1 MKKHRLLYN
10 PTFLILSLV
19 AINIVSCVLFVRL
32 DLTRNKK
39 YSLSPVS
46 KNMLGRI
53 HEEITVNLYLS
64 SDLSPDKIKLSKEF
78 KNLLKE
84 YKALSNNALTIN
96 TIIPDSR
103 EKELQAIQNGIE
115 PFSQELTERD
125 MVKIQR
131 VYFGATVQIG
141 DKKGVIP
148 YISSHTPLE
157 YEMTRILKDACDTV
171 KPKVGFIQGHQEIAP
186 PLLSQVIHE
195 LYLIA
200 IADTVSLRQDSV
212 LNQYKV
218 LCVVGPKDSYSSQ
231 DIETLKQYLRQG
243 GRMFIALNHAVGQIK
258 NNQSNGFINRVGLE
272 DMLEEFGL
280 KIKYDFVVDRRC
292 GSIVVQQE
300 LGFIP
305 LQTRIDF
312 PYFPIIQ
319 NFSSHLIT
327 KGLNAISLQFASSME
342 NVSTASPY
350 RFTPLAKSSNISG
363 IQEVPVFFNLM
374 KTWTTKHDFNHPNN
388 IVAAL
393 LTNEEDNSALVVI
406 SDADFM
412 VNNSYDLLHH
422 DNINFA
428 INSIEWL
435 TDDSGLIKLRNKFID
450 NQVLKPIDDTTRTM
464 LKYLNFSLPIIII
477 LLIALYHY
485 RSYKTKRLRRSRPK
499 YID

>member
-1 MKKHRLLYN
+1 MKRRLLYN
-10 PTFLILSLV
+10 PTILILSLV
-19 AINIVSCVLFVRL
+19 AINIVSCFLFLRI

-46 KNMLGRI
+46 QNMLKKI
-53 HEEITVNLYLS
+53 DKPITINLYLS
-64 SDLSPDKIKLSKEF
+64 HDLSPERIKLSKEF

-84 YKALSNNALTIN
+84 YKALSNTTININ
-96 TIIPDSR
+96 TIVPDTR

-115 PFSQELTERD
+115 PFSQEITERD

-141 DKKGVIP
+141 PKKGVIP
-148 YISSHTPLE
+148 YISQHTPLE
-157 YEMTRILKDACDTV
+157 YEVTRILKEACDTV
-171 KPKVGFIQGHQEIAP
+171 KPNVGFIQGHHEIAP
-186 PLLSQVIHE
+186 SLLSQAIRE
-195 LYLIA
+195 LTPIA
-200 IADTVSLRQDSV
+200 IADTVNLQCDSN
-212 LNQYKV
+212 LTNYKV
-218 LCVVGPKDSYSSQ
+218 LCVVGPKDAYSSK
-231 DIETLKQYLRQG
+231 DIERLKAYLRQG
-243 GRMFIALNHAVGQIK
+243 GRMFIALNHAVGQIES
-258 NNQSNGFINRVGLE
+258 NQSNGFINRVGLE

-292 GSIVVQQE
+292 GSIIIQQE

-342 NVSTASPY
+342 SVATNSPY

-363 IQEVPVFFNLM
+363 TQEVPVFFNLM

-393 LTNEEDNSALVVI
+393 LTNDKDNSAIVAI

-464 LKYLNFSLPIIII
+464 LKYLNFSLPIIIT
-477 LLIALYHY
+477 LLIALYNY
-485 RSYKTKRLRRSRPK
+485 RTYKMKRLRRSRPK
-499 YID
+499 HID

>member
-1 MKKHRLLYN
+1 MKRRLLYN
-10 PTFLILSLV
+10 PTFLILALV
-19 AINIVSCVLFVRL
+19 AANIISCILFLRM
-32 DLTRNKK
+32 DFTRNKK

-46 KNMLGRI
+46 KNMLERI
-53 HEEITVNLYLS
+53 KEDITINLYLS
-64 SDLSPDKIKLSKEF
+64 NDLSPDKIKLSKEF

-84 YKALSNNALTIN
+84 YKTLSKNHLTIN
-96 TIIPDSR
+96 TINPDSR

-115 PFSQELTERD
+115 PFSQEMTERD

-131 VYFGATVQIG
+131 VYFGAVVQIG
-141 DKKGVIP
+141 NKKGVIP
-148 YISSHTPLE
+148 YISQHTPLE
-157 YEMTRILKDACDTV
+157 YEVTRILKDACDTI
-171 KPKVGFIQGHQEIAP
+171 KPTIGFVQGHQEIMP
-186 PLLSQVIHE
+186 SRLSQVIHE
-195 LYLIA
+195 LNPIA
-200 IADTVSLRQDSV
+200 IADTVNLQQDST
-212 LNQYKV
+212 LEHYKV
-218 LCVVGPKDSYSSQ
+218 LCVIGPKDTYTTQ
-231 DIETLKQYLRQG
+231 DIERLKKYLRQG
-243 GRMFIALNHAVGQIK
+243 GRMFIALNHAVGQIGS
-258 NNQSNGFINRVGLE
+258 NQNNGFINRVGLE
-272 DMLEEFGL
+272 DMLEKFGL

-292 GSIVVQQE
+292 GSIIIQQD
-300 LGFIP
+300 LGIIP

-342 NVSTASPY
+342 SIDTDSPY
-350 RFTPLAKSSNISG
+350 RFTSLAKSSNISG
-363 IQEVPVFFNLM
+363 VQEVPVFFNLM

-450 NQVLKPIDDTTRTM
+450 NQVLNPIDDTTRTL
-464 LKYLNFSLPIIII
+464 LKYLNFSLPIIVT

-485 RSYKTKRLRRSRPK
+485 RSYKMKRLRRSRPK
-499 YID
+499 YVD